1 MSEPT
6 PQDYKDAVNG
16 IGPLAPRWADK
27 PHRLVYDLVS
37 ALTLATERA
46 EKAEADLDQ
55 LLVYL
60 EYQTAQLAR
69 TTERAEAAEVKLVA
83 LQQAVTAG
91 M

>member
-1 MSEPT
+1 MKNMTPE

-46 EKAEADLDQ
+46 EKAEA
-55 LLVYL
+55 
-60 EYQTAQLAR
+60 
-69 TTERAEAAEVKLVA
+69 KLVA
-83 LQQAVTAG
+83 LQQTIVEWARYDENHG
-91 M
+91 L